1 MIGGITELTSKGP
14 AMESTI
20 EGGSASKKE
29 IRIKGKTSKDEIE
42 ENLNDRNL
50 RCQYLTVLIQIPA
63 EVEGWEPI
71 GLEQMIKLAQRVE
84 NREITQREASFM
96 KTIEGKVQ
104 TTFPIQ
110 KSVILITMN
119 ENKPG
124 NSYPMRTITL
134 RGVTA
139 GENRRERPGKRL
151 SDAEFQ
157 AREDKGLCFRCDEK
171 YHVGHRCKIKEQME
185 LRMFVVR

>member
-1 MIGGITELTSKGP
+1 
-14 AMESTI
+14 
-20 EGGSASKKE
+20 
-29 IRIKGKTSKDEIE
+29 
-42 ENLNDRNL
+42 
-50 RCQYLTVLIQIPA
+50 
-63 EVEGWEPI
+63 
-71 GLEQMIKLAQRVE
+71 MIKLAQRAE

-157 AREDKGLCFRCDEK
+157 ARGDKGLCFRCDEK